1 MISELQNYTEIEKR
15 ELYQLRKEQIARRRT
30 QLKLIK
36 HKLKSYF
43 DFDIVDYI
51 IDDILENEEYQHF
64 CLMVNLAVVN
74 RRMTEEQGET
84 LKEGIK
90 ELFEIEKDTDKLDVD
105 MILDGYDD
113 WYSNY
118 HSKMLVDINK
128 YLSKENKATLK
139 KLSVK
144 VKNKVLTNYEYDDL
158 RLNVLQYYS
167 ENDED
172 LEGLDLSFCK
182 SLAGTGVSD
191 EEYQELINVF
201 DRISADYGIF

>member
-43 DFDIVDYI
+43 DFDVIDYI
-51 IDDILENEEYQHF
+51 IEDILENEEYQHF
-64 CLMVNLAVVN
+64 CLMINLAVVN
-74 RRMTEEQGET
+74 SRMTEEQAET

-90 ELFEIEKDTDKLDVD
+90 ELFDIEKDTDKLDVN
-105 MILDGYDD
+105 MILDNYDN

-118 HSKMLVDINK
+118 HSKMFVDINK
-128 YLSKENKATLK
+128 YLSEENKATLK

-144 VKNKVLTNYEYDDL
+144 VKNKMLTNYEYDDL

-167 ENDED
+167 ENDKD

-182 SLAGTGVSD
+182 SLTGTGVSD
-191 EEYQELINVF
+191 EEYQALINVF
-201 DRISADYGIF
+201 DRISADYNIF

>member
-15 ELYQLRKEQIARRRT
+15 ELYQLRKEQIVRKRT

-43 DFDIVDYI
+43 DFDVVDYI
-51 IDDILENEEYQHF
+51 IEDILENEEYHHF

-74 RRMTEEQGET
+74 HRITEEQAET

-105 MILDGYDD
+105 MILDDYDD

-128 YLSKENKATLK
+128 YLSKENKETLK
-139 KLSVK
+139 KLSIK

-172 LEGLDLSFCK
+172 LKGLDLSFCK
-182 SLAGTGVSD
+182 SLNGTGVSD
-191 EEYQELINVF
+191 EEYEALINVF
-201 DRISADYGIF
+201 DKISADYGIF